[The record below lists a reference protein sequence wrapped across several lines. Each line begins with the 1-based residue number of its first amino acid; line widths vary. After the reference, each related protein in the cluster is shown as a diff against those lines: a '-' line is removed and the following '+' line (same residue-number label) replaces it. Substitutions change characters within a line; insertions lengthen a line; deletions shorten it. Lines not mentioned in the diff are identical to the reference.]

1 MDTITLK
8 RKSPAEPQQWKTQE
22 YHGKQIHVCTAL
34 RSNKNEGL
42 PGHGQQWDFKVRITE
57 NGAGPT
63 AQECASADSD
73 PESFY
78 STQAVTEDLGFVKG
92 RELVE
97 GIKL

>member
-8 RKSPAEPQQWKTQE
+8 HRSPGDQEQWKTQE
-22 YHGKQIHVCTAL
+22 YHGKQIHVCTA
-34 RSNKNEGL
+34 RRVVENEEL

-63 AQECASADSD
+63 AHGYASAESD

-97 GIKL
+97 GI